1 MVNVIRVFAVR
12 VEEAGDTDMN
22 IAVIE
27 GLTLFSEFRMTKSIY
42 IRL

>member
-1 MVNVIRVFAVR
+1 MVNVIRVCAKKIKEAV
-12 VEEAGDTDMN
+12 DTDMN